1 MRNGMLTD
9 IAELR
14 TFVRIAAAGSL
25 SAAAR
30 EMGLALSVVS
40 KRLAALERRTDTGL
54 TLRTTRRFALT
65 EDGRQFLDRAQRI
78 LAEIDEAEAALADGR
93 VEPSGVLRV
102 SASTALGRAHVSPVC
117 RDLIQTYPRLS
128 ADLVLT
134 DRVVDPVDERMDVV
148 VRIGTPS
155 DSDLIM
161 RKLIDNRRIIV
172 AAPDYLRRRGT
183 PSKPEELA
191 RHDFLLFSRG
201 AQTSWRLVHVD
212 GQVVDARVASRLRCD
227 NGEIAQDWALAGC
240 GLIMKSWIYVASDL
254 AAGRLVQVLPEWQS
268 DPAPVCALF
277 PRYRQVPTR
286 VRLFVDAL
294 AAHLVEF
301 VRANDVSRPTRGS
314 LLTGRKGP

>member
-1 MRNGMLTD
+1 MLSD

-40 KRLAALERRTDTGL
+40 KRLAALERRTETVL

-65 EDGRQFLDRAQRI
+65 EEGQQFLDRAQRI
-78 LAEIDEAEAALADGR
+78 LAEVDEAEAALADGR

-117 RDLIQTYPRLS
+117 RDLIRTYPKLS

-134 DRVVDPVDERMDVV
+134 DRVVDPVEERMDVV
-148 VRIGTPS
+148 IRIGTPR

-172 AAPDYLRRRGT
+172 AAPAYIRRRGV
-183 PSKPEELA
+183 PSTPEELA

-201 AQTSWRLVHVD
+201 AQTSLHLIHGD
-212 GQVVDARVASRLRCD
+212 GKVVDVRVTSRLRCD
-227 NGEIAQDWALAGC
+227 NGEIAQDWAPVGC
-240 GLIMKSWIYVASDL
+240 GLILKSWIYVASDL
-254 AAGRLVQVLPEWQS
+254 AAGRLVQLLPEWQS
-268 DPAPVCALF
+268 DPGPVCALF

-294 AAHLVEF
+294 AAHLIEF
-301 VRANDVSRPTRGS
+301 VRANDVSGSTRGS
-314 LLTGRKGP
+314 LAIGRKGL

>member
-1 MRNGMLTD
+1 MLSD
-9 IAELR
+9 IDELR
-14 TFVRIAAAGSL
+14 TFVRIAAHGSL

-40 KRLAALERRTDTGL
+40 KRLAALERHTDTVL
-54 TLRTTRRFALT
+54 ALRTTRRFALT
-65 EDGRQFLDRAQRI
+65 DEGQQFLDRAQRI
-78 LAEIDEAEAALADGR
+78 LAEVDEAEAALADGR

-117 RDLIQTYPRLS
+117 QDLIQTYPKLS

-134 DRVVDPVDERMDVV
+134 DRLVDPVEERMDVV
-148 VRIGTPS
+148 IRIGAPR

-172 AAPDYLRRRGT
+172 AAPTYLERRGT
-183 PSKPEELA
+183 PSRPEGLA

-201 AQTSWRLVHVD
+201 AQTSWRLVHID
-212 GQVVDARVASRLRCD
+212 GQTVDVRVSSRLHCD

-240 GLIMKSWIYVASDL
+240 GLIWKSWIYVASDL

-277 PRYRQVPTR
+277 PRYRQAPTR

-294 AAHLVEF
+294 AAHLIEF
-301 VRANDVSRPTRGS
+301 VRANDVSGSTRGS
-314 LLTGRKGP
+314 LAIGRKGR